1 MVKRIFIISI
11 SVMILFGVIFFGFGH
26 SSETFYYSVNSYI
39 KENEAT
45 FFDLYMPKSYYY
57 GNDAKET
64 LKEKNNI
71 KVYYRGKPIDNFH
84 VVFEIDGIIFSYFV
98 EKTNE
103 LDLHDTYEIIQY
115 KNYDLYCLLDACSIY
130 CQVDDKVIYLHA
142 TENSD
147 TLKQMLISIMKDSID
162 LYEENLN

>member
-1 MVKRIFIISI
+1 MIF
-11 SVMILFGVIFFGFGH
+11 FGLIFFGFGH

-39 KENEAT
+39 KENEDI

-57 GNDAKET
+57 GNDVKET
-64 LKEKNNI
+64 IKEKNNI

-84 VVFEIDGIIFSYFV
+84 VIFEIDGITFSYFV

-103 LDLHDTYEIIQY
+103 LDLHDTYETIHY
-115 KNYDLYCLLDACSIY
+115 GNYNLYSLLETCSIY
-130 CQVDDKVIYLHA
+130 CQVDDKIIYLHA

-147 TLKQMLISIMKDSID
+147 TLKQMLVSIMKDSID
-162 LYEENLN
+162 LYEGKLN

>member
-1 MVKRIFIISI
+1 MVKRILIIFISI
-11 SVMILFGVIFFGFGH
+11 MILFGIIFFGFSH
-26 SSETFYYSVNSYI
+26 SNETYYWSVKSYI
-39 KENEAT
+39 KENEDIY
-45 FFDLYMPKSYYY
+45 FDLYMPESYYY
-57 GNDAKET
+57 DKDNKKT

-84 VVFEIDGIIFSYFV
+84 VIFEIDDITFSYFV

-103 LDLHDTYEIIQY
+103 LDLHDTYESIQY

-142 TENSD
+142 SKNSD
-147 TLKQMLISIMKDSID
+147 MIKQILISIMKDSID
-162 LYEENLN
+162 LYEGKLN